1 MTNAADVISFSAAFI
16 AGVAGS
22 AHCFAMCGSLAGAF
36 GMGTRAASVSAGAST
51 RAAPL
56 RVSMGA
62 MFGDAL
68 SYHAGRLGGYAVAG
82 AICGLLGA
90 TLQAVLDLAR
100 IGSWLRIASG
110 VLLLLIALR
119 MLSPW
124 NPLRGLET
132 LGAKFWRGLQPLTRK
147 TGAMSGRARAVA
159 LGFLWGWLPCG
170 LVYSMLLFAA
180 LSADALNGGGIL
192 LAFGLGTLPAMLTS
206 TVLASHVQDLL
217 RNRWPRFASGILLL
231 LLGAWM
237 IWISLPAAEHVHHH

>member
-1 MTNAADVISFSAAFI
+1 MTNAADAISLSAAFI
-16 AGVAGS
+16 AGIAGS

-36 GMGTRAASVSAGAST
+36 GMRARAVGGGA
-51 RAAPL
+51 
-56 RVSMGA
+56 
-62 MFGDAL
+62 FGNAL
-68 SYHAGRLGGYAVAG
+68 SYHVGRLSGYTVAG

-110 VLLLLIALR
+110 VLLLLIAFR
-119 MLSPW
+119 ILSPW
-124 NPLRGLET
+124 NPLRWLET
-132 LGAKFWRGLQPLTRK
+132 LGAKFWRQLQPITQK
-147 TGAMSGRARAVA
+147 TGALDGRTQAVA

-180 LSADALNGGGIL
+180 LSGNAFEGGAIL

-206 TVLASHVQDLL
+206 TVLASQVQGLL
-217 RNRWPRFASGILLL
+217 RNRWPRFASGVLLL

>member
-1 MTNAADVISFSAAFI
+1 MTDTANAISLSAAFV
-16 AGVAGS
+16 AGIAGS
-22 AHCFAMCGSLAGAF
+22 AHCFAMCGGLAGAF
-36 GMGTRAASVSAGAST
+36 GMRARAANASGA
-51 RAAPL
+51 
-56 RVSMGA
+56 
-62 MFGDAL
+62 FGNAL
-68 SYHAGRLGGYAVAG
+68 SYHVGRLSGYTVAG

-90 TLQAVLDLAR
+90 TLQSVLDLAR

-124 NPLRGLET
+124 NPLHWLET
-132 LGAKFWRGLQPLTRK
+132 LGAKFWRRLQPLTQK
-147 TGAMSGRARAVA
+147 TGTLHGPAQGIA

-180 LSADALNGGGIL
+180 LSGNASTGGAIL
-192 LAFGLGTLPAMLTS
+192 LAFGLGTLPSMLTS
-206 TVLASHVQDLL
+206 TVLAAHVQRLL
-217 RNRWPRFASGILLL
+217 SNRWPRFASGILLV

>member
-1 MTNAADVISFSAAFI
+1 MTTNTAEVISLSAALI

-36 GMGTRAASVSAGAST
+36 GMRARAIGTDSRGA
-51 RAAPL
+51 
-56 RVSMGA
+56 
-62 MFGDAL
+62 FGNAL
-68 SYHAGRLGGYAVAG
+68 SYHVGRLSGYTVAG
-82 AICGLLGA
+82 VICGLLGA

-110 VLLLLIALR
+110 VLLLLVALR

-124 NPLRGLET
+124 NPLRWLET
-132 LGAKFWRGLQPLTRK
+132 LGAKFWRSLQPLTQK
-147 TGAMSGRARAVA
+147 TGALNGRAQALA

-180 LSADALNGGGIL
+180 LSGNAWHGGAIL

-206 TVLASHVQDLL
+206 TVLASHVQRLL
-217 RNRWPRFASGILLL
+217 SNRWPRFASGILLL

-237 IWISLPAAEHVHHH
+237 IWISLPGAEHVHHH

>member
-1 MTNAADVISFSAAFI
+1 MTDVANTISLSAALV

-36 GMGTRAASVSAGAST
+36 GMRARASGGSGA
-51 RAAPL
+51 
-56 RVSMGA
+56 
-62 MFGDAL
+62 AL
-68 SYHAGRLGGYAVAG
+68 SYQVGRLSGYSVAG

-124 NPLRGLET
+124 NPLHWLET
-132 LGAKFWRGLQPLTRK
+132 LGAKFWRRLQPLTRK
-147 TGAMSGRARAVA
+147 TGTLKGRTQAVA

-180 LSADALNGGGIL
+180 LSGDALRGGALL
-192 LAFGLGTLPAMLTS
+192 LAFGIGTLPAMLAS
-206 TVLASHVQDLL
+206 TMLASHMQRLL
-217 RNRWPRFASGILLL
+217 RNRWPRFASGSLMLA
-231 LLGAWM
+231 LGLWM
-237 IWISLPAAEHVHHH
+237 IWISLPMAEQIHHH

>member
-1 MTNAADVISFSAAFI
+1 MTNTADAITLSAALL
-16 AGVAGS
+16 AGIAGS

-36 GMGTRAASVSAGAST
+36 GMRARVIGANA
-51 RAAPL
+51 R
-56 RVSMGA
+56 GA
-62 MFGDAL
+62 FGNAL
-68 SYHAGRLGGYAVAG
+68 SYHVGRLSGYTLAG

-124 NPLRGLET
+124 NPLRWLET
-132 LGAKFWRGLQPLTRK
+132 LGAAFWRSLQPLTQK
-147 TGAMSGRARAVA
+147 TGALNGRAQALA

-180 LSADALNGGGIL
+180 LSGNVFQGGAIL

-206 TVLASHVQDLL
+206 TVLASQVQRLL
-217 RNRWPRFASGILLL
+217 RNRWSRLASGILLL

-237 IWISLPAAEHVHHH
+237 IYISLPAAEHVHHH